1 MSVDVPVDVRIE
13 RMTVHHIS
21 AVMAIDEQ
29 GYGDPWSATTWH
41 KEMRDVDRLHL
52 VAITDR
58 ETSDNDGSDGEGER
72 VVGHAGLLY
81 LVGMA
86 HVSNVAVDP
95 EYQHQGV
102 ATRLL
107 IELLDQAREHGTT
120 AVTLEAR
127 AANKRAHRLYSRL
140 GFQPLGITPDYY
152 TEPSED
158 ALVMSIRFLDEPEVA
173 DRIDRV
179 RAALQ

>member
-1 MSVDVPVDVRIE
+1 MSVDVRIE
-13 RMTVHHIS
+13 RMAVHQIES
-21 AVMAIDEQ
+21 VMAIDEQ

-41 KEMRDVDRLHL
+41 KEVCDDDRLHI
-52 VAITDR
+52 VAIAD
-58 ETSDNDGSDGEGER
+58 EELSVYSSELVGEGEG

-86 HVSNVAVDP
+86 HVSSVAVDP
-95 EYQHQGV
+95 AYQHQGV

-107 IELLDQAREHGTT
+107 IELLDRVRKRGVTE
-120 AVTLEAR
+120 VTLEAR

-140 GFQPLGITPDYY
+140 GFQPLGVAPGYY
-152 TEPSED
+152 TKPSED
-158 ALVMSIRFLDEPEVA
+158 ALVMSIRYLDDPDVCE
-173 DRIDRV
+173 RIDRV

>member
-1 MSVDVPVDVRIE
+1 
-13 RMTVHHIS
+13 MTVHHIS

-29 GYGDPWSATTWH
+29 GYGDPWSATTWY
-41 KEMRDVDRLHL
+41 KEMGDPDRLHL
-52 VAITDR
+52 VAITDT
-58 ETSDNDGSDGEGER
+58 ELGGDNKADNRADDRQGDRQGER

-81 LVGMA
+81 LAGMA

-107 IELLDQAREHGTT
+107 IELLDRARAHGSS

-152 TEPSED
+152 TKPSED
-158 ALVMSIRFLDEPEVA
+158 ALVMSIRYLDEPEVA
-173 DRIDRV
+173 ERIDRV
-179 RAALQ
+179 RAALK